1 MRQLT
6 DDWQERYLNGDVP
19 WEDPT
24 PWPGL
29 EGVFTRFVTKGL
41 RVLDVG
47 CGLGINTTHLA
58 ELGYEVIGID
68 VSEFAIARARE
79 RGRPSGCQFRVLDF
93 MADAFT
99 GVDAVFDRGCFHSFS
114 DAAGRRSF
122 ANRAFAVL
130 EADGL
135 WINVSGSAENGES
148 PEEIQEMKLPRLS
161 VHEIADAVEPFFQ
174 FVEVQRAPFGTSAG
188 RTDFDAFVSVLR
200 RRRVHM
206 NAG

>member
-24 PWPGL
+24 PWPSL
-29 EGVFTRFVTKGL
+29 ERTFARFVKKGV

-47 CGLGINTTHLA
+47 CGLGINTIHLA

-68 VSEFAIARARE
+68 ISELAIARATQ
-79 RGRPSGCQFRVLDF
+79 RGTPSGCQFRVLDF
-93 MADAFT
+93 MEDVFT

-114 DAAGRRSF
+114 DAAGRKSF
-122 ANRAFAVL
+122 ANRAFAALRV
-130 EADGL
+130 DGL

-148 PEEIQEMKLPRLS
+148 SEEIQEMKLPRLGLRD
-161 VHEIADAVEPFFQ
+161 IAEAVEQFFQ
-174 FVEVQRAPFGTSAG
+174 VVEIQRAPFGTSAG
-188 RTDFDAFVSVLR
+188 KTDFDAFVSVLR
-200 RRRVHM
+200 RRRVPV
-206 NAG
+206 AG